1 MIEELNQ
8 AIALPARSG
17 SKCKA
22 LLHMIPYDHERR
34 RTAQSVQQR
43 IMRLSFQR
51 CNLFVFHDSD
61 LYRERSSSPKPSTKL
76 PQIYDFCSFFLSTLL
91 SFFFNHLLA

>member
-17 SKCKA
+17 SKGKA

-43 IMRLSFQR
+43 IISF
-51 CNLFVFHDSD
+51 NAPLILFQSSLGVKRASSYICRKVVIQFAVG
-61 LYRERSSSPKPSTKL
+61 LYTKEPSVKKT
-76 PQIYDFCSFFLSTLL
+76 
-91 SFFFNHLLA
+91 